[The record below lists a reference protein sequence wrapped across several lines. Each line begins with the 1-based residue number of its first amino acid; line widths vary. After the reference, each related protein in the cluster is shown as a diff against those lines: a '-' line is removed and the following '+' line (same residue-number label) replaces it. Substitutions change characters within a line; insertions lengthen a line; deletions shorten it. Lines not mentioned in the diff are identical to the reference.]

1 MSVVARTG
9 RGVLTALEGVGGSVL
24 LAGRTARALASSRF
38 EWREALRQTQAFGV
52 ASLVVLC
59 ATSALVGGMLVVQA
73 GIQVRRFGIHE
84 LVGWF
89 VGFGVLREL
98 GPLVIGLTFSGRVG
112 SRNAA
117 ELAAMRT
124 RDQLAGLEAMGVD
137 VVPTVVAPRAWAMGT
152 SLVLLYVLGALVGMV
167 SGALFAWALLGIDPW
182 QFFRSFEERTEI
194 SILWSGLAKAASF
207 GVAIAIVSCRAGLSG
222 QGGAVAVGEAARRAV
237 VQSAFALVVLDLVVS
252 RLL

>member
-1 MSVVARTG
+1 MNAAVRTG
-9 RGVLTALEGVGGSVL
+9 KSVL
-24 LAGRTARALASSRF
+24 RTVRELGASLLLGLKSAKALGSSGF
-38 EWREALRQTQAFGV
+38 EWREALRQTRAFGV

-59 ATSALVGGMLVVQA
+59 ATSALIGGMLVVQV

-117 ELAAMRT
+117 ELAAMKT
-124 RDQLAGLEAMGVD
+124 REQLAGLEAMGID
-137 VVPTVVAPRAWAMGT
+137 VVPTVIAPRAWAMGA
-152 SLVLLYVLGALVGMV
+152 SLVCLYALGALVGMV
-167 SGALFAWALLGIDPW
+167 SGALFAWMLLGIDPW
-182 QFFRSFEERTEI
+182 QFVRSFEERTELVL
-194 SILWSGLAKAASF
+194 LWSGLAKITTFAA
-207 GVAIAIVSCRAGLSG
+207 AIAIVSCRAGLEAK
-222 QGGAVAVGEAARRAV
+222 GGAAAVGQAARRAV
-237 VQSAFALVVLDLVVS
+237 VQAAFALVVLDLVVS